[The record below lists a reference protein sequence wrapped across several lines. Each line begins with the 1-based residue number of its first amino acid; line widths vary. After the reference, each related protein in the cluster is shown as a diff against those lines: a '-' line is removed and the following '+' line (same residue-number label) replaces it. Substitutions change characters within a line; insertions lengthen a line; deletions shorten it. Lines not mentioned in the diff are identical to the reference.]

1 MATRDFVVDVATYQP
16 TSMSAYKHAGA
27 RQVIVKLT
35 EGLGYI
41 NPKAGAQVKSAHDN
55 HMYLHAYHFA
65 TFGNNVGRAK
75 MEAKFFVSRAKKLN
89 ISKKRYLWLDWETGD
104 GNVVI
109 NSAYSNT
116 KAILAF
122 MKVCHNAGYKV
133 GLYSGAYILRQYVDT
148 NKIIKKYGTCLWVAS
163 YATMGRIDNPDFNH
177 FPSMNGVA
185 MWQFTD
191 NWCGLNVDG
200 NITLK
205 ELITDVAEKG
215 QKKAPSSKA
224 SHDFGT
230 GKERKGV
237 EKKITGTVYA
247 PVINSNPNWMI
258 SLRDSS
264 GHATGKYIR
273 TNTHWKVF
281 AEKTIKGQKY
291 FKLGTDKQWVPAK
304 FLKVI
309 K

>member
-1 MATRDFVVDVATYQP
+1 MATRDFAVDVAVYNSTD
-16 TSMSAYKHAGA
+16 MSAYKRAGA
-27 RQVIVKLT
+27 RQVIVKAT

-41 NPKAGAQVKSAHDN
+41 NPKASAQVKSVHDN

-75 MEAKFFVSRAKKLN
+75 AEAKFFVSHAKKLN

-116 KAILAF
+116 KAIMAF
-122 MKVCHNAGYKV
+122 MKVCHSAGYKV
-133 GLYSGAYILRQYVDT
+133 GLYSGAYILKQYVDT
-148 NKIIKKYGTCLWVAS
+148 AKIVKKYGTCLWVAS
-163 YATMGRIDNPDFNH
+163 YATMGRIDKPDFNC

-191 NWCGLNVDG
+191 NWCGLGVDG

-205 ELITDVAEKG
+205 ELITDTAKVPAKKEVAKQKTPSVCYVPVLYGNQNYKVRLLDSKG
-215 QKKAPSSKA
+215 HYQ
-224 SHDFGT
+224 
-230 GKERKGV
+230 
-237 EKKITGTVYA
+237 
-247 PVINSNPNWMI
+247 
-258 SLRDSS
+258 
-264 GHATGKYIR
+264 KYIE
-273 TNTHWKVF
+273 TNTHWKVWGV
-281 AEKTIKGQKY
+281 KMIKGMKCY
-291 FKLGTDKQWVPAK
+291 KIGTDEQWVPAK
-304 FLKVI
+304 FTKIV

>member
-1 MATRDFVVDVATYQP
+1 MATRDFVVDVAVYQP
-16 TSMSAYKHAGA
+16 TDMSAYKRAGA
-27 RQVIVKLT
+27 RQAIVKAT

-41 NPKAGAQVKSAHDN
+41 NPKASAQVKSAHNN

-133 GLYSGAYILRQYVDT
+133 GLYSGAYILKQYVDT
-148 NKIIKKYGTCLWVAS
+148 AKIVKKFGTCLWVAS
-163 YATMGRIDNPDFNH
+163 YATTGSIDKPNFNY

-205 ELITDVAEKG
+205 GLITDTA
-215 QKKAPSSKA
+215 KAPAKNAVAKPKTPSICY
-224 SHDFGT
+224 
-230 GKERKGV
+230 V
-237 EKKITGTVYA
+237 
-247 PVINSNPNWMI
+247 PVLYGNPNYKVR
-258 SLRDSS
+258 LLDSK
-264 GHATGKYIR
+264 GHYQKYIE
-273 TNTHWKVF
+273 TNTHWKVWGV
-281 AEKTIKGQKY
+281 KMIKGMKCY
-291 FKLGTDKQWVPAK
+291 KIGTDTQWVPAK
-304 FLKVI
+304 FTKII

>member
-1 MATRDFVVDVATYQP
+1 MATRDYVVDVAVYQS

-27 RQVIVKLT
+27 RQAIVKIT

-41 NPKAGAQVKSAHDN
+41 NPKAGAQVKSAHNN

-65 TFGNNVGRAK
+65 TFGNNVERAK
-75 MEAKFFVSRAKKLN
+75 AEAKFFVSRAKKLN

-122 MKVCHNAGYKV
+122 MKVCNSSGYKV

-148 NKIIKKYGTCLWVAS
+148 AKIVKKYGACLWVAS
-163 YATMGRIDNPDFNH
+163 YATTGRIDKPNFNY

-191 NWCGLNVDG
+191 NWYGLNVDG

-205 ELITDVAEKG
+205 ELITDAVKAPA
-215 QKKAPSSKA
+215 KKAVTKPKPKSKIPSVCYVPILY
-224 SHDFGT
+224 G
-230 GKERKGV
+230 
-237 EKKITGTVYA
+237 
-247 PVINSNPNWMI
+247 NPNYHVR
-258 SLRDSS
+258 LLDSK
-264 GHATGKYIR
+264 GHYQKYIA
-273 TNTHWKVF
+273 TNTRWKCF
-281 AEKTIKGQKY
+281 DAKTIRGMKCYKI
-291 FKLGTDKQWVPAK
+291 GTNEQWVPAK
-304 FLKVI
+304 FTKII

>member
-1 MATRDFVVDVATYQP
+1 MATRDFVVDVAVYQS
-16 TSMSAYKHAGA
+16 TNMSAYKRAGA
-27 RQVIVKLT
+27 HQVIVKAT

-41 NPKAGAQVKSAHDN
+41 NPKASAQVKSAHDN

-75 MEAKFFVSRAKKLN
+75 MEAKFFVSHAKKLN

-133 GLYSGAYILRQYVDT
+133 GLYSSASIFRQYVDT
-148 NKIIKKYGTCLWVAS
+148 AKIIKKYGTCLWIAS
-163 YATMGRIDNPDFNH
+163 YATTGRIDKPDFNY

-185 MWQFTD
+185 IWQFTD
-191 NWCGLNVDG
+191 NWCGLSVDG

-205 ELITDVAEKG
+205 ELITDAVKVPA
-215 QKKAPSSKA
+215 KKVVTKPKSKPQTPSICY
-224 SHDFGT
+224 
-230 GKERKGV
+230 V
-237 EKKITGTVYA
+237 
-247 PVINSNPNWMI
+247 PVLYGNPNYKVR
-258 SLRDSS
+258 LLDSK
-264 GHATGKYIR
+264 GHYQKYIS
-273 TNTHWKVF
+273 TNTRWKVWSV
-281 AEKTIKGQKY
+281 KIIKGMKCY
-291 FKLGTDKQWVPAK
+291 RIGTNEQWVPAK
-304 FLKVI
+304 FTEIVK
-309 K
+309 

>member
-1 MATRDFVVDVATYQP
+1 MATRDFAVDVAVYNSTD
-16 TSMSAYKHAGA
+16 MSAYKRAGA
-27 RQVIVKLT
+27 RQVIVKAT

-41 NPKAGAQVKSAHDN
+41 NPKASAQVKSVHDN

-75 MEAKFFVSRAKKLN
+75 AEAKFFVSHAKKLN

-116 KAILAF
+116 KAIMAF
-122 MKVCHNAGYKV
+122 MKVCHSAGYKV
-133 GLYSGAYILRQYVDT
+133 GLYSGAYILKQYVDT
-148 NKIIKKYGTCLWVAS
+148 AKIVKKYGTCLWVAS
-163 YATMGRIDNPDFNH
+163 YATMGRIDKPDFNC

-191 NWCGLNVDG
+191 NWCGLGVDG

-205 ELITDVAEKG
+205 ELITDTA
-215 QKKAPSSKA
+215 KAPAKKEVAKQKTPSVCYVPVLYGNQNYKVRLLDSK
-224 SHDFGT
+224 
-230 GKERKGV
+230 
-237 EKKITGTVYA
+237 
-247 PVINSNPNWMI
+247 
-258 SLRDSS
+258 
-264 GHATGKYIR
+264 GHYQKYIE
-273 TNTHWKVF
+273 TNTHWKVWGV
-281 AEKTIKGQKY
+281 KMIKGMKCY
-291 FKLGTDKQWVPAK
+291 KIGTDEQWVPAK
-304 FLKVI
+304 FTKIV

>member
-1 MATRDFVVDVATYQP
+1 MATRDFAVDVAVYNSTDMSTY
-16 TSMSAYKHAGA
+16 KRAGA
-27 RQVIVKLT
+27 RQVIVKVT

-41 NPKAGAQVKSAHDN
+41 NPKASAQVKSAHNN
-55 HMYLHAYHFA
+55 HMYLHVYHFA

-75 MEAKFFVSRAKKLN
+75 EEAKFFVSRAKKLN

-116 KAILAF
+116 KAIMAF

-133 GLYSGAYILRQYVDT
+133 GLYSGAYILKQYVDT
-148 NKIIKKYGTCLWVAS
+148 AKIIKKYGTCLWVAS
-163 YATMGRIDNPDFNH
+163 YATMGRIDNPDFNY

-191 NWCGLNVDG
+191 NWCGLGVDG

-205 ELITDVAEKG
+205 ELITDAVKAPAKKVVAKP
-215 QKKAPSSKA
+215 KAPSICY
-224 SHDFGT
+224 
-230 GKERKGV
+230 V
-237 EKKITGTVYA
+237 
-247 PVINSNPNWMI
+247 PVLYGNPNYKVR
-258 SLRDSS
+258 LLDSE
-264 GHATGKYIR
+264 GRYQKYIA
-273 TNTHWKVF
+273 TNTRWKCFDV
-281 AEKTIKGQKY
+281 KIIKGMKCY
-291 FKLGTDKQWVPAK
+291 KIGTDAQWVPAK
-304 FLKVI
+304 FTKII